1 MVKKVL
7 LGLSLIITLL
17 TVLSFGFKANASVS
31 GGVTVVPP
39 KFELWGN
46 PGEEVPYQSLKITN
60 EENNSAR
67 LTITIEDFKAVGEE
81 GSVDL
86 IGEGDDAYTFSLA
99 RWIEVDQKILDFGP
113 KETKVIRFKI
123 NIPKNAEPGGR
134 YASLVINMET
144 GTNVSGGA
152 AVTPRV
158 VSLVM
163 LRVSGN
169 VEEKAEPIS
178 FEAVPYGNSV
188 DFVLRVKNNGA
199 NHIKPKGTIV
209 VHNLLGR
216 KVAEIPLSAENVLP
230 GAVRKMITQWSAE
243 RVLLGRYNASLVTT
257 YGERGNKPLTA
268 STAFV
273 VFPKRYGYYLVFGFA
288 IVGVTI
294 INKKKIKRKL
304 HQLTK

>member
-1 MVKKVL
+1 MKKFLVGSFL
-7 LGLSLIITLL
+7 LFIILL
-17 TVLSFGFKANASVS
+17 LWSFSNKTNASVS

-39 KFELWGN
+39 RFELWGN

-60 EENNSAR
+60 EENSPAR
-67 LTITIEDFKAVGEE
+67 FTITTEDFRAVGEE

-86 IGEGDDAYTFSLA
+86 IGEGDDTYTFSLA
-99 RWIEVDQKILDFGP
+99 RWIEVDQKELNFGP

-134 YASLVINMET
+134 YASLVISMAT
-144 GTNVSGGA
+144 GINVSGGA
-152 AVTPRV
+152 VVTPRI

-169 VEEKAEPIS
+169 VEEKAESIS
-178 FEAVPYGNSV
+178 FEAKVNVNNV
-188 DFVLRVKNNGA
+188 DFILRVKNDGK
-199 NHIKPKGTIV
+199 NHIKPNGIIV

-230 GAVRKMITQWSAE
+230 GAVRKMTTKWQPDKQ
-243 RVLLGRYNASLVTT
+243 LFGRYNASLIST
-257 YGERGNKPLTA
+257 YGERDNKSLTA
-268 STAFV
+268 STSFV
-273 VFPKRYGYYLVFGFA
+273 VVSKNHIYYLVFGF
-288 IVGVTI
+288 ILVGVTI